1 MLHLR
6 HIDEI
11 KTRFFYV
18 LFSATMTFSIC
29 YLFCFELITLIARSF
44 IHQPPPIYFIFTDL
58 TEAFST
64 NLKICFISTV
74 YLNFP
79 AVLYQIWCFLIPSY
93 YDRERTKITHLCF
106 AMMLC
111 VVLSCLFVHFI
122 LLPEICR
129 FFINFSIQSNSINIQ
144 CEPRIYSYVSLVSNV
159 FMISSL
165 FFQIPILVFILFEL
179 KIITA
184 GFLSKNRK
192 YLIICSIL
200 MSAWIT
206 PPDILSEVALGTSLI
221 LFLELF
227 ILYIY
232 ITNVIRQRL
241 PRRGRAATP
250 RGPLHFSKDSR
261 MPWLQFLLGSRRHT
275 GPKGGW
281 LFMDDFYKSIN
292 TARRQAPA
300 CLAPS
305 DHICIFFRQ
314 IQRRFATKGAK
325 HSEPTSDLCGGP

>member
-18 LFSATMTFSIC
+18 LFSATITFSIC
-29 YLFCFELITLIARSF
+29 YLFCFELTTLIARPF

-79 AVLYQIWCFLIPSY
+79 AALYQIWCFLIPSY

-129 FFINFSIQSNSINIQ
+129 FFINFSIQSNRINIQ

-165 FFQIPILVFILFEL
+165 FFQIPIIFFILFEL

-250 RGPLHFSKDSR
+250 RGPGHE
-261 MPWLQFLLGSRRHT
+261 Q
-275 GPKGGW
+275 
-281 LFMDDFYKSIN
+281 
-292 TARRQAPA
+292 
-300 CLAPS
+300 
-305 DHICIFFRQ
+305 
-314 IQRRFATKGAK
+314 
-325 HSEPTSDLCGGP
+325 SE

>member
-18 LFSATMTFSIC
+18 LFSATITFSIC
-29 YLFCFELITLIARSF
+29 YLFCFELTTLIARPF

-79 AVLYQIWCFLIPSY
+79 AALYQIWCFLIPSY
-93 YDRERTKITHLCF
+93 YYRERKQITHLCF
-106 AMMLC
+106 VMIHC

-122 LLPEICR
+122 LLPEICS
-129 FFINFSIQSNSINIQ
+129 FFINFSIQSNRINIQ

-165 FFQIPILVFILFEL
+165 FFQIPIIFFILFEL

-192 YLIICSIL
+192 YFIICSIL
-200 MSAWIT
+200 MSAWMT
-206 PPDILSEVALGTSLI
+206 PPDILSEVVLGTSLI
-221 LFLELF
+221 LFLELL
-227 ILYIY
+227 ILFLY
-232 ITNVIRQRL
+232 ITNVIR
-241 PRRGRAATP
+241 
-250 RGPLHFSKDSR
+250 H
-261 MPWLQFLLGSRRHT
+261 RRHL
-275 GPKGGW
+275 K
-281 LFMDDFYKSIN
+281 
-292 TARRQAPA
+292 
-300 CLAPS
+300 
-305 DHICIFFRQ
+305 
-314 IQRRFATKGAK
+314 IQNPP
-325 HSEPTSDLCGGP
+325 EYV